1 MERRLRQDGPW
12 GLLGHITRTTSAPAF
27 LSEPGNIFPVAVN
40 VPGEL
45 TGWMLPSPTFMK
57 AWSRLPKWLVVS
69 VYQLCRKHGMGSYLC
84 ISEFLTPHAKPLLCV
99 DG

>member
-1 MERRLRQDGPW
+1 MKYRLAGFSMTVIRITGLMEHRLTQEGPW

-45 TGWMLPSPTFMK
+45 TG
-57 AWSRLPKWLVVS
+57 
-69 VYQLCRKHGMGSYLC
+69 
-84 ISEFLTPHAKPLLCV
+84 
-99 DG
+99 